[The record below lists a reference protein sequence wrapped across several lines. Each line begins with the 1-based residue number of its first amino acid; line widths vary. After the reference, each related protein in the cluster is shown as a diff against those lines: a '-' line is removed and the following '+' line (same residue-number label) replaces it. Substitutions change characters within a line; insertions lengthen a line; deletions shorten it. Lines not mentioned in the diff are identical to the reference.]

1 MSTLAPLLD
10 RLANLTPE
18 GIDALTDDELVSVT
32 AQLVSIQSQDRQVNQ
47 LRYYQPVSARARK
60 IHLSTAKTIGVGGGN
75 GSSKT
80 ESMLVEMI
88 IRATGQIPLSLKDSY
103 PREKLRGPI
112 NCRLVVESLTTT
124 LFPIILPKLDY
135 RKWQGVDRAGGSRGH
150 WGWIPQDCL
159 IEGSWEKSWKA
170 HERILRLYYRDPDHR
185 EQIHG
190 ESSIQFMSYDQDP
203 GDFASGDFHFVGHDE
218 PPKEPIWVENMARTM
233 RVDGTIMVAMTW
245 P

>member
-135 RKWQGVDRAGGSRGH
+135 RKWQGVDRAGGSRG
-150 WGWIPQDCL
+150 
-159 IEGSWEKSWKA
+159 E
-170 HERILRLYYRDPDHR
+170 LYFRCP
-185 EQIHG
+185 
-190 ESSIQFMSYDQDP
+190 
-203 GDFASGDFHFVGHDE
+203 ASE
-218 PPKEPIWVENMARTM
+218 
-233 RVDGTIMVAMTW
+233 
-245 P
+245 